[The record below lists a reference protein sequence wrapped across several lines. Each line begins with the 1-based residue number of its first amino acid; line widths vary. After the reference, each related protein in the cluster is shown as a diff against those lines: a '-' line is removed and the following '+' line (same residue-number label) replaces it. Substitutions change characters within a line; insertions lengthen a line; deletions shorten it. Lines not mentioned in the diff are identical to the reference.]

1 MDDIRKPIKHSTYIL
16 EEISKATVVDHCNTV
31 LKEITLPEDSHVIVT
46 AITILNLYLYFT
58 LCKKF
63 RIQTWNLIVLNIMF
77 S

>member
-31 LKEITLPEDSHVIVT
+31 KEITLPEDSHVIVI
-46 AITILNLYLYFT
+46 AITILNLYLYFI

-63 RIQTWNLIVLNIMF
+63 RIQT
-77 S
+77 